1 MCGHWLWD
9 NDNAAGVAC
18 RQLGFADGFM
28 YTFGASR
35 LLPTLP
41 IVAGFR
47 TCTGTERTIFD
58 CEAHSTG
65 TSPIDR
71 DCWIGCRGAD
81 GVSGTS
87 DDSIDPTCT
96 HSIDQGVICQVTD
109 SPQYRSGALTDPC
122 HANTVA
128 QDGSG
133 GRGALYNGAGGQEI
147 IFACIEY
154 YTTQCVFDVT
164 HTELAN
170 GIGSYM
176 TAMRAF
182 AECAEVYPEPVGYCH
197 DSIQDAGYLAN
208 HDVCGGLPEDDPATE
223 DVNEALGA
231 TTDIGFHVRIPFQV
245 TTAGLFT
252 FRYHMDMGLGSYM
265 GVDGPEF
272 RVRCQSA
279 VCCLH

>member
-1 MCGHWLWD
+1 MLFVFSC
-9 NDNAAGVAC
+9 V
-18 RQLGFADGFM
+18 
-28 YTFGASR
+28 
-35 LLPTLP
+35 
-41 IVAGFR
+41 
-47 TCTGTERTIFD
+47 
-58 CEAHSTG
+58 
-65 TSPIDR
+65 
-71 DCWIGCRGAD
+71 
-81 GVSGTS
+81 
-87 DDSIDPTCT
+87 
-96 HSIDQGVICQVTD
+96 
-109 SPQYRSGALTDPC
+109 
-122 HANTVA
+122 
-128 QDGSG
+128 
-133 GRGALYNGAGGQEI
+133 
-147 IFACIEY
+147 EY
-154 YTTQCVFDVT
+154 YTTQCVFDIT
-164 HTELAN
+164 NTELAN

-279 VCCLH
+279 VLLPTLMFRTRTAVAYADTAVVA